1 MATLIDATNVKHKIE
16 TYVSY
21 YIEEQVKPEDR
32 ELSLLIIKAGD
43 DMASDRYVNMK
54 QKACERVGIKCDVI
68 HFDENITQ
76 ERLEGYIS
84 YIQDNYTSVMIQ
96 APVYKHLDFDNLCA
110 TIKPEKDVD
119 GLNPI
124 NQGLLYDGNHI
135 GIRPCTALGV
145 AFLLEEHGID
155 VKGKLVTIIGRG
167 KLVADPLAKML
178 EYRGATVVKIHTQT
192 SYKETECLI
201 GQADIIVSCVGKD
214 MSDLVNPK
222 KASCA
227 DALIG
232 VGFRYEDGKQVQ
244 DFNIE
249 DFDEGI
255 LCTPN
260 TKGTGMATI
269 SALLDNIIAC
279 DKATKFISNDETN
292 YTENE

>member
-16 TYVSY
+16 TYVSK

-43 DMASDRYVNMK
+43 DMASDIYVNMK
-54 QKACERVGIKCDVI
+54 QKACERVGIICNVVT
-68 HFDENITQ
+68 FDSSITQ
-76 ERLEGYIS
+76 EALEKYILNV
-84 YIQDNYTSVMIQ
+84 QDNYTSVMVQ
-96 APVYKHLDFDNLCA
+96 APVYKHLNFDNLCA
-110 TIKPEKDVD
+110 TINPEKDAD

-155 VKGKLVTIIGRG
+155 VNGKLVTIIGRG

-178 EYRGATVVKIHTQT
+178 EYKGATVVKIHTQT
-192 SYKETECLI
+192 SQIDKECLV
-201 GQADIIVSCVGKD
+201 GQADIIVSCVGRD

-222 KASCA
+222 RATCA
-227 DALIG
+227 NALIG
-232 VGFRYEDGKQVQ
+232 VGFRYDNGKQVQ

-249 DFDEGI
+249 DFGEYI
-255 LCTPN
+255 VCTPN

-269 SALLDNIIAC
+269 SALLSNIIAC
-279 DKATKFISNDETN
+279 DKATKFISMGEK
-292 YTENE
+292 

>member
-16 TYVSY
+16 TYVSQ

-43 DMASDRYVNMK
+43 DMASDRYVSMK
-54 QKACERVGIKCDVI
+54 QKACERVGIRCDVMP
-68 HFDENITQ
+68 FKENITQ
-76 ERLEGYIS
+76 EWLEEYILNV
-84 YIQDNYTSVMIQ
+84 QDNYTSVMVQ
-96 APVYKHLDFDNLCA
+96 SPVYKHLDFDKLCA
-110 TIKPEKDVD
+110 TINPEKDAD

-155 VKGKLVTIIGRG
+155 VNGKLVTIIGRG

-178 EYRGATVVKIHTQT
+178 EYKGATVVKIHTQT
-192 SYKETECLI
+192 SQIDKECLV
-201 GQADIIVSCVGKD
+201 GQADIIVSCVGRD

-222 KASCA
+222 RATCA
-227 DALIG
+227 NALIG
-232 VGFRYEDGKQVQ
+232 VGFRYDNGKQVQ

-249 DFDEGI
+249 DFGEYI
-255 LCTPN
+255 VCTPN

-269 SALLDNIIAC
+269 SALLSNIIAC
-279 DKATKFISNDETN
+279 DKATKFISMGEK
-292 YTENE
+292 

>member
-1 MATLIDATNVKHKIE
+1 MATLIDATNVKHTIE
-16 TYVSY
+16 TYVSQ
-21 YIEEQVKPEDR
+21 YIEKQVKPEDR

-43 DMASDRYVNMK
+43 DMASDIYVNMK
-54 QKACERVGIKCDVI
+54 QKACERVGIICNVVT
-68 HFDENITQ
+68 FDSSITQ
-76 ERLEGYIS
+76 EALEKYILNV
-84 YIQDNYTSVMIQ
+84 QDSYTSVMIQ
-96 APVYKHLDFDNLCA
+96 SPVYKHLDFDNLYA
-110 TIKPEKDVD
+110 TINPEKDAD

-145 AFLLEEHGID
+145 DFLLEEHGID

-178 EYRGATVVKIHTQT
+178 EYKGATVVKIHTQT
-192 SYKETECLI
+192 DSYDKDVLI
-201 GQADIIVSCVGKD
+201 RHSDIIISCVGKD

-222 KASCA
+222 RATCAS
-227 DALIG
+227 ALIG

-249 DFDEGI
+249 DFGEGI
-255 LCTPN
+255 VCTPN

-269 SALLDNIIAC
+269 SALLANIIAC
-279 DKATKFISNDETN
+279 DKATKFISMGEK
-292 YTENE
+292 

>member
-16 TYVSY
+16 TYVSQ

-32 ELSLLIIKAGD
+32 EISLLIIKAGD
-43 DMASDRYVNMK
+43 DMASDRYVSMK
-54 QKACERVGIKCDVI
+54 QKACERVGIKCDVMP
-68 HFDENITQ
+68 FEENITQ
-76 ERLEGYIS
+76 EWLEEYILNV
-84 YIQDNYTSVMIQ
+84 QDNYTSVMIQ
-96 APVYKHLDFDNLCA
+96 APVYKHLDFDRLCA
-110 TIKPEKDVD
+110 TINPEKDAD

-124 NQGLLYDGNHI
+124 NQGLLYDGSHM

-145 AFLLEEHGID
+145 AFLLEEHEID

-178 EYRGATVVKIHTQT
+178 EYKGATVVKLHTQT
-192 SYKETECLI
+192 SQIDKECLI

-222 KASCA
+222 GATGV

-232 VGFRYEDGKQVQ
+232 VGFRYDNGKQVQ

-249 DFDEGI
+249 EFGEYVV
-255 LCTPN
+255 CTPN

-269 SALLDNIIAC
+269 SALLMNIISC
-279 DKATKFISNDETN
+279 DKATKFISGEC
-292 YTENE
+292 